1 MKTMT
6 ATNVQ
11 DSLSKLIEQVNEDH
25 EIIEIIDGTDKAI
38 MMSREHYE
46 GLQET
51 LYLLSQSGFKIGF
64 DQSVKEADQGHT
76 DSFEQVFSKP

>member
-1 MKTMT
+1 MRSMT
-6 ATNVQ
+6 ATEAQN
-11 DSLSKLIEQVNEDH
+11 SLSELVEQVNEDD
-25 EIIEIIDGTDKAI
+25 EIIEIVHKNDKVV

-51 LYLLSQSGFKIGF
+51 MHLLSQSGFKNGF

-76 DSFEQVFSKP
+76 DSFEQVFGKP

>member
-1 MKTMT
+1 MKTIT
-6 ATNVQ
+6 TTDAQNL
-11 DSLSKLIEQVNEDH
+11 LSELIKQVNTDH
-25 EIIEIIDGTDKAI
+25 EVLEIIHGADKVV

-51 LYLLSQSGFKIGF
+51 LYLLSQSGFKNGF

-76 DSFEQVFSKP
+76 DSFEQVFGKS